1 MKNENTLPDESLSK
15 SVDSED
21 DQQMLLLKEALIDK
35 LTLMREDVQ
44 PLLFN
49 TEPPQRDEYVQRA
62 NFLYALIFKIKQEY
76 NPSTSLMD
84 YINVLEYKY
93 PLAFQT
99 IKDVK
104 RMDEVRNHFDSPKP
118 I

>member
-1 MKNENTLPDESLSK
+1 MKNVNTLPDKSLSI
-15 SVDSED
+15 SVDSDE
-21 DQQMLLLKEALIDK
+21 DQQMLLLKEALINK
-35 LTLMREDVQ
+35 LILMREGVQ

-49 TEPPQRDEYVQRA
+49 AEHPQRDELVQRA

-93 PLAFQT
+93 PLASQT

-104 RMDEVRNHFDSPKP
+104 RMDEVRNHFDSPLEP
-118 I
+118 